1 MEEALLALLQSARV
15 PLLVQL
21 FALVSAFG
29 NAAFIWFVLALIMVF
44 LPERRRAG
52 MVTIIALV
60 ITLIVGNILCGI
72 IGRTRP
78 CIELAAITSV
88 VGVSQAGASF
98 PDLHTATSFAA
109 AIVFFLLS
117 GRRSGVAAFVL
128 AALMA
133 FAQMYLGV
141 AYPTDV
147 LAGIVL
153 GLVIGVLVSYFYN
166 QYFGDFLMGK
176 IGIKKTGKR
185 KSVNIGKHSRF

>member
-15 PLLVQL
+15 PLLAQL

-29 NAAFIWFVLALIMVF
+29 NAAFIWFVLALVMIF
-44 LPERRRAG
+44 LPERRRA
-52 MVTIIALV
+52 IALL

-109 AIVFFLLS
+109 ATVFFLLS

-147 LAGIVL
+147 FAGIVL

-176 IGIKKTGKR
+176 IGIKKSGKR
-185 KSVNIGKHSRF
+185 KSVNIGKHSRL

>member
-15 PLLVQL
+15 PLLAQL

-29 NAAFIWFVLALIMVF
+29 NAAFIWFVLALVMIF

-78 CIELAAITSV
+78 CIELASITSV
-88 VGVSQAGASF
+88 VGVSEAGASF
-98 PDLHTATSFAA
+98 PDLHAATSFAA

-185 KSVNIGKHSRF
+185 KSVNIGKHSRL